1 MDAGQ
6 GYFIGLMSGTSAD
19 AIDAVLVEFGAK
31 EQRFRLIATHTAP
44 MPAPVRAAIEHIV
57 TAEDPPLEAAAT
69 LDITLG
75 ELFAKSAQEVC
86 ALAGLAPSS
95 IQAIGSHGQTLRHH
109 PERTPPFTIQ
119 IGNPAVIAERSG
131 ITTVG
136 DFRSRDLAAGG
147 QGAPLVPAFHQWLFA
162 DPSEHRAVLNLGG
175 IANLTILPPGGPV
188 RGFDTGPANTLLDQ
202 WIAHHRKD
210 VRYDENGDWAA
221 QGTALPWLLNAL
233 LTDPYF
239 SRTPPKST
247 GREHFN
253 LGWVRGAIGGRDT
266 QPEDVQATL
275 AELTAA
281 TVTQALRSWAPAT
294 TAVYVC
300 GGGRR
305 NQELMRRLAAGWPAR
320 WRGTEELG
328 LDAGWVE
335 ASAFAWLGAQ
345 TLAQRPGNVPT
356 ATGARRPVV
365 LGAVYWR

>member
-19 AIDAVLVEFGAK
+19 AIDAVLVELGTGQ
-31 EQRFRLIATHTAP
+31 QRFRLIATHTAP
-44 MPAPVRAAIEHIV
+44 MPTPVRAAIEQIV
-57 TAEDPPLEAAAT
+57 TAEDPPLEAAAA
-69 LDITLG
+69 LDATLG
-75 ELFAKSAQEVC
+75 ELFATSAQEVC

-95 IQAIGSHGQTLRHH
+95 IQAIGSHGQTLRHR

-119 IGNPAVIAERSG
+119 IGNPAIIAERSG

-136 DFRSRDLAAGG
+136 DFRSRDIAAGG

-162 DPSEHRAVLNLGG
+162 DPGEHRAVLNLGG
-175 IANLTILPPGGPV
+175 IANLTILRPGGPV
-188 RGFDTGPANTLLDQ
+188 QGFDTGPANTLLDQ
-202 WIAHHRKD
+202 WIAHHQKG
-210 VRYDENGDWAA
+210 VRYDENGTWAA
-221 QGTALPWLLNAL
+221 QGTVLPWLLNAL

-239 SRTPPKST
+239 SRSPPKST

-253 LGWVRGAIGGRDT
+253 LEWVRGAIGKRDVR
-266 QPEDVQATL
+266 PEDVQTTL
-275 AELTAA
+275 AELTA
-281 TVTQALRSWAPAT
+281 TTITQALHSWAATT

-300 GGGRR
+300 GGGRQ
-305 NQELMRRLAAGWPAR
+305 NQELMRRLAAGYPAR
-320 WRGTEELG
+320 WSGTEALG

-335 ASAFAWLGAQ
+335 ASAFAWLAAQ
-345 TLAQRPGNVPT
+345 TLAQRPGNVPA